1 MASRDRDRAFFG
13 HPIGLANLFFTEM
26 WERFSY
32 YGMRPLLV
40 SFLTAKVLEGGRGL
54 SDVSAGSVYAVFGSA
69 VYFLALPGGWIAD
82 RFLGQR
88 KGVIIGGVGIAAGNA
103 LLAIPDSG
111 NIFYLGLVLIALGT
125 GFLKP
130 NVSSLVGQLYKP
142 DDKRRDA
149 GYTIYYMGI
158 NIGATIAPFVCGYLA
173 QTDSFRGWVADQGI
187 NPNYVWNFAFGAAA
201 VGMVLGLI
209 QFISLKRW
217 LGDAGAHPT
226 IPTDPAR
233 AQRDRYVLGAIIAAL
248 VAIGVLVVVAEPSE
262 GVIANV
268 QGVGLIVGAIIMFV
282 AMYKMARD
290 DKERRGILAMIPLFL
305 GAVAFFAIFEQAPS
319 TLNIY
324 AEKLTEPDFLG
335 FFEPAYYQSI
345 NGVFI
350 VMFAPVFAWIW
361 MKLARAGKEPT
372 SVNKFAIGMVLLSF
386 AFVSMLPALGATP
399 TARVSGWFLTVLYL
413 FNTFAELCIS
423 PVGLSSMSKLAPQR
437 LAGMVMGMWFF
448 GTGIGIWLAGRATV
462 ITAKFSYDTLFI
474 TLIIVSLAVAGALF
488 VVAPRIKRMMGEDG
502 KEPQP
507 VEPLP
512 EARVVDKDA

>member
-1 MASRDRDRAFFG
+1 MARDRDRAFLG

-40 SFLTAKVLEGGRGL
+40 SFLTAQVLEKGGRGM
-54 SDVSAGSVYAVFGSA
+54 SAVSAGSIYAVFGSA

-103 LLAIPDSG
+103 MLAIPDSG
-111 NIFYLGLVLIALGT
+111 KLFYLGLTLIALGT

-142 DDKRRDA
+142 GDRRRDA

-158 NIGATIAPFVCGYLA
+158 NLGAFVAPLVCGYLA
-173 QTDSFRGWVADQGI
+173 QTDSFRGWVASHGI

-226 IPTDPAR
+226 IPADPAR
-233 AQRDRYVLGAIIAAL
+233 AQRDRYVLGAIVGAL
-248 VAIGVLVVVAEPSE
+248 ALIGILIVVAEPSE

-268 QGVGLIVGAIIMFV
+268 QGVGLIIGAIIMFV

-290 DKERRGILAMIPLFL
+290 DKERRGIIAMIPFFL

-324 AEKLTEPDFLG
+324 AEKLTEPKFLG

-345 NGVFI
+345 NAVFI
-350 VMFAPVFAWIW
+350 IVFAPVFAWIW
-361 MKLARAGKEPT
+361 LRLGKRGKEPT

-386 AFVSMLPALGATP
+386 SFVAMLPTLGATE
-399 TARVSGWFLTVLYL
+399 TSRVSGWFLTVLYL

-423 PVGLSSMSKLAPQR
+423 PVGLSSMSKLAPPR

-462 ITAKFSYDTLFI
+462 ITASRGYDTLFI
-474 TLIIVSLAVAGALF
+474 TLIIVSLAVAAVMF
-488 VVAPRIKRMMGEDG
+488 VVAPKIKRMMGEDG
-502 KEPQP
+502 EDHAEP
-507 VEPLP
+507 ELP
-512 EARVVDKDA
+512 EARMIEKDS